1 MITATKTR
9 LATLILLLTSP
20 LLARADCPSDETV
33 AQLAAKIQAG
43 EPADLSTL
51 GISTET
57 DGRCTQNKLVAALS
71 RVWGAPVGYKAG
83 LTSAAAQ
90 TKFGVD
96 EPVSGQLFESGLLED
111 GAHLP
116 ATWGA
121 LPRYE
126 ADLLVEVANAGI
138 NQAKTEA
145 EVLEHLSA
153 IYPFI
158 ELPDLV
164 TADPKTLTG
173 PLIMAINVGARY
185 GVVGAPIMLDQAG
198 SDHAALLSALAQM
211 QVEARDQ
218 DGTELL
224 TASGSAI
231 LGHPLRSVLWLLG
244 EGVRF
249 EPGDLISLGSLG
261 PLLPPKPGM
270 TVTVSYTGLP
280 GDPSLSASFD

>member
-1 MITATKTR
+1 MIR
-9 LATLILLLTSP
+9 LTTIEVASITLLLAFP
-20 LLARADCPSDETV
+20 LIAEAGCPSEEAVAAVADE
-33 AQLAAKIQAG
+33 IQAA
-43 EPADLSTL
+43 EPADLSRL
-51 GISTET
+51 GVATPE
-57 DGRCTQNKLVAALS
+57 DGRCAQQKLVGALS
-71 RVWGAPVGYKAG
+71 QAWGAPIGYKAG

-90 TKFGVD
+90 AKFGVD
-96 EPVSGQLFESGLLED
+96 EPVSGRLFENGLLED
-111 GAHLP
+111 GTHLP

-126 ADLLVEVANAGI
+126 ADLLVEVADAGI
-138 NQAKTEA
+138 NSAKTEA
-145 EVLEHLSA
+145 EVLEHVAA

-164 TADPKTLTG
+164 AADPKTLTG

-185 GVVGAPIMLDQAG
+185 GVIGEPIRVDQER
-198 SDHAALLSALAQM
+198 SDSGVLLSALAQM
-211 QVEARDQ
+211 RVEARDQ

-244 EGVRF
+244 DGVQF

-261 PLLPPKPGM
+261 PLLTPEPGA
-270 TVTVSYTGLP
+270 TVTVTYNGLP
-280 GDPSLSASFD
+280 GDPSLSVSFD